1 MVKLIEMVIRKRRV
15 TQKQKIDINTKKE
28 KVTIRYPDGN
38 TEVLDWRIKKSFK
51 NTYFWIIN

>member
-38 TEVLDWRIKKSFK
+38 TEVLD
-51 NTYFWIIN
+51 